1 MIIFKRSTAEIS
13 FLKHK
18 KAREDFAQAESEL
31 TEAFLL
37 IDAKELSE
45 ELKLI
50 LKDYFLGT
58 VSENEKPLQIKFLN
72 GQKFNITIE
81 QCG

>member
-1 MIIFKRSTAEIS
+1 MNRNEEEI
-13 FLKHK
+13 K

-58 VSENEKPLQIKFLN
+58 VSENEKSLQIKFLN

-81 QCG
+81 QCV

>member
-1 MIIFKRSTAEIS
+1 MNKNEEEI
-13 FLKHK
+13 K
-18 KAREDFAQAESEL
+18 KARAEFAQAESEIA
-31 TEAFLL
+31 EAFRS
-37 IDAKELSE
+37 INVKELSE

-58 VSENEKPLQIKFLN
+58 VSENEKSLQIKFLN
-72 GQKFNITIE
+72 GQTFKITIE

>member
-1 MIIFKRSTAEIS
+1 MNRNDEEI
-13 FLKHK
+13 K

-58 VSENEKPLQIKFLN
+58 VSENEKSLQIKFLN

-81 QCG
+81 QCV